1 MVTSAADSPGGL
13 SGRGRQSSRA
23 GLLTATL
30 IFFAIAVVLGAIAF
44 SAKDGL
50 LAWDVRFAYLPAS
63 DAVLDGVS
71 PYPQLDDPILED
83 QKGYVYPP
91 QLALLLVPLT
101 VLPTGVASMLAAL
114 SMLALVGLTLWVL
127 DVRDPRCFAAAALWV
142 PTISGVLLSNLSIP
156 LTLALAVAWRFRD
169 RAGPSGLAIG
179 LAVSAKLLLWP
190 MFVWMIASRRLRA
203 AAVAASIGIVVTFA
217 SWAVIGFAGFGSYPD
232 LVRRLS
238 EIQAENSYSLVG
250 MAATAGLP
258 SAVGQVLTALVGG
271 ALLVACVVFARHADD
286 RRSFTCAV
294 AATLALSPIV
304 WLHYLVVL
312 LVPMAILRP
321 RFSAIWL
328 LPVLLWVSPKPGY
341 AEGLATF
348 VPAVA
353 VVIVLVALLA
363 RPVPGR
369 APAPATS

>member
-1 MVTSAADSPGGL
+1 M
-13 SGRGRQSSRA
+13 
-23 GLLTATL
+23 L
-30 IFFAIAVVLGAIAF
+30 IFFAIAVVVGAIAF
-44 SAKDGL
+44 SANEGL

-101 VLPTGVASMLAAL
+101 VLPTPVASMLAAL

-156 LTLALAVAWRFRD
+156 LTLALAVAWRYRD

-217 SWAVIGFAGFGSYPD
+217 SWAVIGFAGLGATRISSGGS
-232 LVRRLS
+232 RRFRPRTATR
-238 EIQAENSYSLVG
+238 IVG

-258 SAVGQVLTALVGG
+258 SAVVG
-271 ALLVACVVFARHADD
+271 
-286 RRSFTCAV
+286 RRSPRSSEAGCSWPASSSRGTPTTV
-294 AATLALSPIV
+294 AHS
-304 WLHYLVVL
+304 H
-312 LVPMAILRP
+312 
-321 RFSAIWL
+321 
-328 LPVLLWVSPKPGY
+328 
-341 AEGLATF
+341 
-348 VPAVA
+348 
-353 VVIVLVALLA
+353 A
-363 RPVPGR
+363 RSR
-369 APAPATS
+369 RHWR

>member
-101 VLPTGVASMLAAL
+101 VLPTGVVSMLAAL

-142 PTISGVLLSNLSIP
+142 P
-156 LTLALAVAWRFRD
+156 
-169 RAGPSGLAIG
+169 
-179 LAVSAKLLLWP
+179 
-190 MFVWMIASRRLRA
+190 
-203 AAVAASIGIVVTFA
+203 
-217 SWAVIGFAGFGSYPD
+217 
-232 LVRRLS
+232 
-238 EIQAENSYSLVG
+238 
-250 MAATAGLP
+250 P
-258 SAVGQVLTALVGG
+258 SAAYCSRTS
-271 ALLVACVVFARHADD
+271 
-286 RRSFTCAV
+286 RS
-294 AATLALSPIV
+294 
-304 WLHYLVVL
+304 
-312 LVPMAILRP
+312 R
-321 RFSAIWL
+321 
-328 LPVLLWVSPKPGY
+328 
-341 AEGLATF
+341 
-348 VPAVA
+348 
-353 VVIVLVALLA
+353 
-363 RPVPGR
+363 
-369 APAPATS
+369 